1 MTETMIKKPLP
12 KVALTGSLERGYSIW
27 FAMVVALFVMSLQL
41 SNIIAAKIITVGGL
55 ALSAAIVIFP
65 VSYIIGDV
73 LTEVYG
79 YRRARLVIWIGFLCN
94 LLTVLVVSA
103 VIALPPAPFWGH
115 QQAYETVLGVA
126 PRLMAASLIAY
137 LVGEFTNS
145 YVLAKLKIA
154 TQGRWLW
161 MRTIS
166 STLIAQLLDTAIFT
180 GVAFGGVYP
189 MATLA
194 QIALAEWLAKTAY
207 EAAATPLTYLV
218 VGFLKAREGVDV
230 YDTDTRFNPFVV
242 WE

>member
-1 MTETMIKKPLP
+1 MIKKPLP

-27 FAMVVALFVMSLQL
+27 FVMVVALFVMSLLL

-180 GVAFGGVYP
+180 GVAFGGVHP